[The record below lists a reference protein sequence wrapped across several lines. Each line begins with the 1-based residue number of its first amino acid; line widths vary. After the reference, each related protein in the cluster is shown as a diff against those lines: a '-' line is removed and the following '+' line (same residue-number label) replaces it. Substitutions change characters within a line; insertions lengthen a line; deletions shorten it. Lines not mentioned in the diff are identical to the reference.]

1 MIAFCTGHSLQIPD
15 ELREYELCRIFGISP
30 SEIAKMPADELFRME
45 AVRDGLVTS
54 RSRNID
60 RLLKQNKNADP
71 QGIIVALLRMILLEI

>member
-1 MIAFCTGHSLQIPD
+1 
-15 ELREYELCRIFGISP
+15 
-30 SEIAKMPADELFRME
+30 MPADELFRME